1 MKRTLAMVPLVLLV
15 VALGACAPAGKP
27 TEGGSSG
34 VGASASSG
42 GASSPEWKAMEM
54 GPDAAKTAR
63 FLSTGVR
70 NFNDGQKRSGFK
82 PVDVAG
88 KAPVFVGYSVL
99 AYAKTPK
106 GYDTTQIQVF
116 GGTVTAGLTVGSPLK
131 KENVFI
137 SGGTPSL
144 YPKPLDPPTADGK
157 DAVAKALAFM
167 RTEFPDREWQA
178 GLWGHVFAY
187 DLGGDWLVIGMA
199 HDGQASV
206 ATGPAVK

>member
-1 MKRTLAMVPLVLLV
+1 MKRSLAMVPLVLLV
-15 VALGACAPAGKP
+15 LALGACAPAGKP
-27 TEGGSSG
+27 AGGASSG
-34 VGASASSG
+34 AGASASSG

-63 FLSTGVR
+63 SLSTGVR
-70 NFNDGQKRSGFK
+70 NFNDGQEQNGFK

-88 KAPVFVGYSVL
+88 KTPLFVGYSVL

-116 GGTVTAGLTVGSPLK
+116 GGSLTAGLIVGSPLK

-137 SGGTPSL
+137 SGMPSL

-167 RTEFPDREWQA
+167 QTEFPDREWQA

-199 HDGQASV
+199 HDGQGSMA
-206 ATGPAVK
+206 AGPAVK